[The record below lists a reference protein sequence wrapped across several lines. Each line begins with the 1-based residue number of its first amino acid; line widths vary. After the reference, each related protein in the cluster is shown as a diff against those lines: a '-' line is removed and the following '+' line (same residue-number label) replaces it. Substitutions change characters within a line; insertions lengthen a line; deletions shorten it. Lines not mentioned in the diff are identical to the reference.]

1 MESFDDVVLSGQAFN
16 DAVRIGINALTIEAF
31 GNSEAHGF
39 WGDYQLTGE
48 LIANAGL
55 NASLGDK
62 YVIDTKLSKI
72 ALIVSELGEAVE
84 GIRKPHAD
92 EHCPEFTSEEI
103 ELADAII
110 RIGDYAGAFN
120 LRLEGALLAKMAY
133 NRSRPFKHGKGA

>member
-1 MESFDDVVLSGQAFN
+1 MESFDDVVLSGPAF
-16 DAVRIGINALTIEAF
+16 DEAVRIGVSALTVEAF
-31 GNSEAHGF
+31 GNSVAHGF
-39 WGDYQLTGE
+39 WNDFELMSE

-72 ALIVSELGEAVE
+72 ALIGSELGEAVE

-92 EHCPEFTSEEI
+92 EHCPAFTSEEI
-103 ELADAII
+103 ELADAVI
-110 RIGDYAGAFN
+110 RICDYAGAYG
-120 LRLEGALLAKMAY
+120 LRLSGALLAKMVY